1 MAPFLSILLM
11 QTMINI
17 HFIYLYDTS
26 ILESI
31 PYPVQTQSLS
41 GVLGGR
47 FTMKPQVKA
56 DLAML
61 LVTLFWGSSY
71 LFMQMGLTDLQ
82 TFNLIGLRFGIAFV
96 IAALF
101 FHKRLLK
108 TTRKTIFH
116 AFIMGA
122 ILFGVFATVTEGVKT
137 TTASQAGFLVSLTVI
152 LVPLLSILLKNRPE
166 TRVFFGAGIALI
178 GICLLTLT
186 KELHIT
192 QGDAL
197 CMATAVFYA
206 THIILTGRLAPQ
218 TDAIL
223 LGIYQLGFAGL
234 FGFLLSYLVETPKL
248 PSSPKAW
255 LAVLALSILCS
266 AIGFVVQ
273 TVAQKYTS
281 PTHTGLIFS
290 LEPVFAAL
298 FAFLISG
305 ETLTVRG
312 YIGAAL
318 VLISVLIAEIDFMRW
333 LTGKRSSLSKQD
345 LPL

>member
-1 MAPFLSILLM
+1 
-11 QTMINI
+11 
-17 HFIYLYDTS
+17 
-26 ILESI
+26 
-31 PYPVQTQSLS
+31 
-41 GVLGGR
+41 
-47 FTMKPQVKA
+47 MKPQVKA

-71 LFMQMGLTDLQ
+71 LFMQMGLTDLE
-82 TFNLIGLRFGIAFV
+82 TFNLIGIRFGIAFI

-101 FHKRLLK
+101 FHKRIIRIN
-108 TTRKTIFH
+108 RKTLLH
-116 AFIMGA
+116 ALILGA

-152 LVPLLSILLKNRPE
+152 FVPLLSILLKNKPE
-166 TRVFFGAGIALI
+166 TRVFFGAGLALI
-178 GICLLTLT
+178 GIGLLTLT
-186 KELHIT
+186 DHFQIS

-197 CMATAVFYA
+197 CIGTALFYA
-206 THIILTGRLAPQ
+206 THIIVTGKLAPQ
-218 TDAIL
+218 SDAIQ
-223 LGIYQLGFAGL
+223 LGVYQLGFAAL
-234 FGFLLSYLVETPKL
+234 FGLIFSIFTEAPRL
-248 PSSPKAW
+248 PHTPKAW
-255 LAVLALSILCS
+255 LAVLMLSILCS

-273 TVAQKYTS
+273 TVAQQHTT

-298 FAFLISG
+298 FAFMLNG

-318 VLISVLIAEIDFMRW
+318 VLLSVLIAEIDLRRW
-333 LTGKRSSLSKQD
+333 IRGEQKVTPLPERN

>member
-1 MAPFLSILLM
+1 
-11 QTMINI
+11 
-17 HFIYLYDTS
+17 
-26 ILESI
+26 
-31 PYPVQTQSLS
+31 
-41 GVLGGR
+41 
-47 FTMKPQVKA
+47 MKPQVKA

-71 LFMQMGLTDLQ
+71 LFMQMGLTDLE
-82 TFNLIGLRFGIAFV
+82 TFNLIGIRFGIAFI

-101 FHKRLLK
+101 FHKRILRIN
-108 TTRKTIFH
+108 RKTLLH
-116 AFIMGA
+116 ALILGA

-152 LVPLLSILLKNRPE
+152 FVPLLSILLKNKPE
-166 TRVFFGAGIALI
+166 TRVFFGAGLAVI
-178 GICLLTLT
+178 GIGLLTLT
-186 KELHIT
+186 DHFQIS

-197 CMATAVFYA
+197 CIGTAMFYA
-206 THIILTGRLAPQ
+206 THIIVTGKLAPQ
-218 TDAIL
+218 SDAIQ
-223 LGIYQLGFAGL
+223 LGVYQLGFAAL
-234 FGFLLSYLVETPKL
+234 FGLIFSIFTEAPRL
-248 PSSPKAW
+248 PHTPKAW
-255 LAVLALSILCS
+255 LAVLVLSILCS

-273 TVAQKYTS
+273 TVAQQHTT

-298 FAFLISG
+298 FAYMLNG

-318 VLISVLIAEIDFMRW
+318 VLLSVLIAEIDLRRW
-333 LTGKRSSLSKQD
+333 IRGEQKVTPLPERN

>member
-1 MAPFLSILLM
+1 
-11 QTMINI
+11 
-17 HFIYLYDTS
+17 
-26 ILESI
+26 
-31 PYPVQTQSLS
+31 
-41 GVLGGR
+41 
-47 FTMKPQVKA
+47 MKPQVKA

-71 LFMQMGLTDLQ
+71 LFMQMGLTDLE
-82 TFNLIGLRFGIAFV
+82 TFNLIGIRFGIAFI

-101 FHKRLLK
+101 FHKRIIRIN
-108 TTRKTIFH
+108 RKTLLH
-116 AFIMGA
+116 ALILGA

-152 LVPLLSILLKNRPE
+152 FVPLLSILLKNKPE
-166 TRVFFGAGIALI
+166 TRVFFGAGLALI
-178 GICLLTLT
+178 GIGLLTLT
-186 KELHIT
+186 DHFQIS

-197 CMATAVFYA
+197 CIGTALFYA
-206 THIILTGRLAPQ
+206 THIIVTGKLAPQ
-218 TDAIL
+218 SDAIQ
-223 LGIYQLGFAGL
+223 LGVYQLGFAAL
-234 FGFLLSYLVETPKL
+234 FGLIFSIFTEAPRL
-248 PSSPKAW
+248 PHTPKAW
-255 LAVLALSILCS
+255 LAVLVLSILCS

-273 TVAQKYTS
+273 TVAQQHTT

-298 FAFLISG
+298 FAFMLNG

-318 VLISVLIAEIDFMRW
+318 VLLSVLIAEIDLRRW
-333 LTGKRSSLSKQD
+333 IRGEQKVTPLPERN